1 MKRRRSNPEPISELL
16 PQVLGE
22 MGLGA
27 TADAVRLL
35 EVWDAALG
43 PELAPHA
50 SCEGMRRG
58 VVHAQVRDSA
68 WMQRMQMEKPR
79 ILHALGERLGAI
91 ELRDLRL
98 RLGRV
103 DRPERP

>member
-1 MKRRRSNPEPISELL
+1 MKSRRSKPESLSELL
-16 PQVLGE
+16 PRVLGE
-22 MGLGA
+22 MGLDE

-43 PELAPHA
+43 PDLAPHA

-58 VVHAQVRDSA
+58 VVHAHVRDSA
-68 WMQRMQMEKPR
+68 WMQRVSMEKPR
-79 ILHALGERLGAI
+79 ILRALGERLGSV

-98 RLGRV
+98 RLGPV
-103 DRPERP
+103 ERPEPG

>member
-1 MKRRRSNPEPISELL
+1 MKRSRPEPISQLL
-16 PQVLGE
+16 PRVLGE
-22 MGLGA
+22 MGLDE

-35 EVWDAALG
+35 EVWDTALG

-79 ILHALGERLGAI
+79 ILRALGERLDGL
-91 ELRDLRL
+91 ELHDLRF
-98 RLGRV
+98 RLGPV
-103 DRPERP
+103 DRP